1 MLPLESVLIAVILKK
16 EDGKFGKFS
25 GAQGLLGSANKICPD
40 ERFICGASR
49 GPDIPLLLPIAKT
62 DAEKKL
68 TGKYTNKV
76 RMNSNVQANGL
87 LPDGFTVQEVSD
99 FLLKK
104 EFWRLNTN
112 VGTSVFNEP
121 YHTPNI
127 YPGQILTDP
136 VPLTPPNDFVTITDS
151 NVVAAALGI
160 TVSDLP
166 LFYTYRG
173 GVNMFSLE
181 QSSSLPYIY
190 KINMCLT
197 SPIPSNPNYA
207 FGGNTSV
214 TKVNVLDNMIPF
226 YYGNGAWKGIIYRT
240 APSQTPNQPTRLEI
254 SRGGLDQVKESQVA
268 YILDF
273 DSGVFTLYDPDTK
286 RFSPNPITS
295 AQPPAIT
302 AYLYRG
308 RIGNFLGDAPAQI
321 SALVGDLSGA
331 LQNIGNLQDEVAN
344 ISSSLANFETQQ
356 IWSLGEVLPLGTVTY
371 YKRGPVS
378 IGTSTIAD
386 TTVLLNVSGSA
397 YIDTVMAQSLE
408 TYSDRRLKENI
419 VVHPVNKDILSLN
432 TYTYN
437 YKTKPGET
445 DIGVIAQEV
454 ETVAPHIV
462 KENDGFKTVQYDRF
476 GVLLLPIVKEQQ
488 ERIDQ
493 LESDLCAFKRLLAK
507 ISTII
512 CHK

>member
-1 MLPLESVLIAVILKK
+1 
-16 EDGKFGKFS
+16 
-25 GAQGLLGSANKICPD
+25 
-40 ERFICGASR
+40 
-49 GPDIPLLLPIAKT
+49 
-62 DAEKKL
+62 
-68 TGKYTNKV
+68 
-76 RMNSNVQANGL
+76 MNSNVLANGL

-104 EFWRLNTN
+104 EFWRLTTN
-112 VGTSVFNEP
+112 VGTALYNEP

-136 VPLTPPNDFVTITDS
+136 VPLSPPNDFVTITD
-151 NVVAAALGI
+151 NNIVATALGI
-160 TVSDLP
+160 NITELP
-166 LFYTYRG
+166 LLYTYQG
-173 GVNMFSLE
+173 GVNMFSL
-181 QSSSLPYIY
+181 QRSTSYPYIY

-214 TKVNVLDNMIPF
+214 TKVNVLDNVIPF
-226 YYGNGAWKGIIYRT
+226 YYGNGAWKGAIYRT
-240 APSQTPNQPTRLEI
+240 APSSTPGQPTYLEL
-254 SRGGLDQVKESQVA
+254 SRGGMDQVKESQVA
-268 YILDF
+268 YIFDF
-273 DSGVFTLYDPDTK
+273 DSGVFTMYDPDTK

-295 AQPPAIT
+295 QQPPAVT
-302 AYLYRG
+302 GYLYRG
-308 RIGNFLGDAPAQI
+308 RTGNFLGNAP
-321 SALVGDLSGA
+321 ST
-331 LQNIGNLQDEVAN
+331 
-344 ISSSLANFETQQ
+344 ISSIQGDITNITSSLLSVTNIDQ
-356 IWSLGEVLPLGTVTY
+356 IWSLGETMPTGQITY
-371 YKRGPVS
+371 YKTGPVS
-378 IGTSTIAD
+378 IGTSTITD
-386 TTVLLNVSGSA
+386 SSVLLNVNGPA

-419 VVHPVNKDILSLN
+419 ILYPVNKDILSLN

-437 YKTKPGET
+437 YKTKPNII

-462 KENDGFKTVQYDRF
+462 KENDGLKTVQYDRF

-493 LESDLCAFKRLLAK
+493 LESDLSTFKRLFEK

-512 CHK
+512 CH